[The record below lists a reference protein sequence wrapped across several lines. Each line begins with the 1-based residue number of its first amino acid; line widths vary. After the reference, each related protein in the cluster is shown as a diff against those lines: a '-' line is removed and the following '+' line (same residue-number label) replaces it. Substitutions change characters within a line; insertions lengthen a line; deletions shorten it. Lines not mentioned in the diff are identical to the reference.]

1 MIAAAPARVASTA
14 TERARHLLHGVVDN
28 APQGIRPEW
37 LLLHGVP
44 AEEIAGRA
52 YGVID
57 LLFVGSHGYGPLR
70 RALLGNV
77 SGALVRAAG
86 CPSWSPRARGR
97 AAPCAGSPQRT
108 RDAPFRRPADS
119 SPSGPHGLPSCGSG
133 YVIPAD
139 WAERTRPGG
148 SAALR

>member
-1 MIAAAPARVASTA
+1 
-14 TERARHLLHGVVDN
+14 
-28 APQGIRPEW
+28 
-37 LLLHGVP
+37 VP

-86 CPSWSPRARGR
+86 CPVVVTP
-97 AAPCAGSPQRT
+97 
-108 RDAPFRRPADS
+108 RPAVA
-119 SPSGPHGLPSCGSG
+119 PHRAP
-133 YVIPAD
+133 
-139 WAERTRPGG
+139 T
-148 SAALR
+148 AAVRANA